1 MRHCRYSFIGID
13 FIALNRWHTCQVNTN
28 CAGFTSVFRTENSKP
43 SHIRGMPK
51 RRHPEHDGSSL
62 KVVNDMVRFAVL
74 RGVQQGSFRRDH
86 LKNVI
91 DIRHGPYTFDQL
103 IDESNIILKEVYG
116 LKINTVQS
124 NNKKTYVVLETL
136 PEEIQ
141 FSMGQLWQ
149 KHTKIHGKP
158 YNDKLYFIPKS
169 LKSKAPLYNQELVK
183 TGVLTMVIFLVV
195 LSENNLKQSVLR
207 RQLANFGMPKLDTQ
221 KISSINTDT
230 SSLLNDFVKRGYLVE
245 VTHDKDIWYKLGW
258 RAIQEYPFKVLL
270 ELMVR
275 VANDESQSFIDAVST
290 TIIQSYACEFSR
302 PIQEDNGNA
311 SSGSDHRPS

>member
-1 MRHCRYSFIGID
+1 
-13 FIALNRWHTCQVNTN
+13 
-28 CAGFTSVFRTENSKP
+28 
-43 SHIRGMPK
+43 MPK
-51 RRHPEHDGSSL
+51 RRLPEHGGSLS
-62 KVVNDMVRFAVL
+62 KAVNDMVRFAVL

-91 DIRHGPYTFDQL
+91 DFRHSPYTFDQL
-103 IDESNIILKEVYG
+103 IDESNITLKEVYG
-116 LKINTVQS
+116 LKISIVQS

-195 LSENNLKQSVLR
+195 SSENNLKQSVLR
-207 RQLANFGMPKLDTQ
+207 RQLANFGMSKLDTQ

-245 VTHDKDIWYKLGW
+245 VTHDKDMWYKLGW